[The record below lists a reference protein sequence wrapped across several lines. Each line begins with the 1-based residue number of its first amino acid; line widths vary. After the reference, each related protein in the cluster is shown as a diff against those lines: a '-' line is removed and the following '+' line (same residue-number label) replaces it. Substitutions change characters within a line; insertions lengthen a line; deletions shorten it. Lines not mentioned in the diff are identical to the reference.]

1 MSFLFSSASTRQ
13 RDLALLAL
21 RVIAGIIFT
30 AHGAQKL
37 FVFGIAGVQ
46 GAFAQMGAP
55 LPQITGP
62 LIGGLEFFGGIAL
75 IVGLL
80 TRLVALGLVA
90 DMLGAILLVHLAK
103 GLTGQGGY
111 EFVLMLMG
119 ASLALLLAGAGDFS
133 IDAVIGRRTARR

>member
-1 MSFLFSSASTRQ
+1 MPSLFKTTARQ
-13 RDLALLAL
+13 ADLALLAL

-46 GAFAQMGAP
+46 GAFAKMGAP
-55 LPQITGP
+55 LPELTGP
-62 LIGGLEFFGGIAL
+62 LIAGLEFFGGIAL

-80 TRLVALGLVA
+80 TRLVAIGLVA
-90 DMLGAILLVHLAK
+90 DMLGAIMLVHLAN

-111 EFVLMLMG
+111 EFVLMLLG
-119 ASLALLLAGAGDFS
+119 ASLALFFAGAGDFS
-133 IDAVIGRRTARR
+133 IDHLIGRRTATR